1 MFNSDCQMRSIS
13 SSKHILA
20 FICSV
25 CLPGSYGSACQQ
37 RCSCPRGA
45 SCHHV
50 SGECACPPGFTGSGC
65 EQSER
70 RRNSLSSGF
79 RLRPAPR
86 NASLSLCQLV
96 FQVLLATTATRCAS
110 ALRPTN
116 TATQR
121 LGSVTAP
128 PAFTGPDAT
137 EVGQIFHLCVSN
149 MAPEL
154 KLSVCL

>member
-1 MFNSDCQMRSIS
+1 MFSSECQMRSIS
-13 SSKHILA
+13 CSKHVLA

-70 RRNSLSSGF
+70 RRNSLLSGF
-79 RLRPAPR
+79 RLGPAPIKR
-86 NASLSLCQLV
+86 LLLPLSACLPGTFGHNCNQVCQCSAANQHCHPASGQCYCAPGFHGPRCDRSRSDVSL
-96 FQVLLATTATRCAS
+96 
-110 ALRPTN
+110 
-116 TATQR
+116 
-121 LGSVTAP
+121 
-128 PAFTGPDAT
+128 
-137 EVGQIFHLCVSN
+137 
-149 MAPEL
+149 
-154 KLSVCL
+154 VC